1 MGPYWD
7 TSAAGACGSFERE
20 TSMTTPKLTVSTR
33 NAPVCNRS
41 TERQTSRLVAGGANE
56 FRDINLEPDSLQP
69 RETSRHIIRPDC
81 D

>member
-1 MGPYWD
+1 
-7 TSAAGACGSFERE
+7 
-20 TSMTTPKLTVSTR
+20 MTTPKLTVSTR